1 MRNIIF
7 ISDLHIGDG
16 SGKDDFN
23 QDELFENFFDD
34 WKHLENPEL
43 VIVGDGLKF
52 SNLQRL

>member
-23 QDELFENFFDD
+23 QDELFENSFDD

-43 VIVGDGLKF
+43 VIVGDGFEILE
-52 SNLQRL
+52 SSRL